1 MLNSILVILCL
12 IAVSAF
18 FSISEISLAASR
30 KIKLKLLADEGN
42 VNAQR
47 VLKMQENPGMF
58 FTVVQIGLN
67 AVAILGGIVGDAAF
81 SPAFYSLFSKY
92 FAPELSEQLSFI
104 LSFSLVTGLFILF
117 ADLTPKRIGMIAPE
131 AVALRIINPM
141 RFCLLVFRPLVW
153 FFNGLANNIFRL
165 FKIPMVRKDDIT
177 SDDIYA
183 VVEAGAGVL
192 RKQEHEL
199 IENVFEL
206 ESRTVPSSMTSRENI
221 IWFDLH
227 EDEQSLKNKV
237 AEHPHS
243 KFLVCNEDIDHIIG
257 YVDSKDLLN
266 RVLANQSMALNSGV
280 QIRNTL
286 IVPDTLTLSE
296 ALESFKTAGED
307 FAVIMNEYALVVGII
322 TLNDVMTTLMGDL
335 VGQGLEEQIVA
346 RDENSWLVDGGTP
359 IDDVMRVLDIDEFPQ
374 SGNYET
380 IGGFMMFML
389 RKIPK
394 RTDSVKYSGYK
405 FEVVDIDNYKIDQ
418 LLVTR
423 LDSKPTV
430 LVPKLPDA
438 KEEAKAS

>member
-1 MLNSILVILCL
+1 MLDSLLVILLL
-12 IAVSAF
+12 IVISAF
-18 FSISEISLAASR
+18 FSLSEISLAAAR

-47 VLKMQENPGMF
+47 VLKMQETPGMF

-81 SPAFYSLFSKY
+81 SPVFSGLFNRFVS
-92 FAPELSEQLSFI
+92 PELAEQLSFI
-104 LSFSLVTGLFILF
+104 CSFTIVTSLFILF
-117 ADLTPKRIGMIAPE
+117 ADLTPKRVGMVAPE
-131 AVALRIINPM
+131 TIALRIINPM
-141 RFCLLVFRPLVW
+141 RFCLLVMRPLV
-153 FFNGLANNIFRL
+153 FLFNGLANVFFRIFKL
-165 FKIPMVRKDDIT
+165 PMVRKDDIT

-183 VVEAGAGVL
+183 VVEAGALAGVL

-221 IWFDLH
+221 VWFDLH
-227 EDEQSLKNKV
+227 EDETSLKTKI
-237 AEHPHS
+237 AQHPHS
-243 KFLVCNEDIDHIIG
+243 KFLVCSGDIDHIVG
-257 YVDSKDLLN
+257 YVDSKELLL
-266 RVLANQSMALNSGV
+266 RVLGNQSMALNSGL
-280 QIRNTL
+280 QIRSAL

-335 VGQGLEEQIVA
+335 VGQGMEEQIVA
-346 RDENSWLVDGGTP
+346 RDENSWLVEGGTP
-359 IDDVMRVLDIDEFPQ
+359 IDDVMRVLDIDDFPQ

-380 IGGFMMFML
+380 IGGFMMYML

-394 RTDSVKYSGYK
+394 RTDFVKFAGYK
-405 FEVVDIDNYKIDQ
+405 FEVVDIDSYRIDQ

-423 LDSKPTV
+423 IDERPPV
-430 LVPKLPDA
+430 LSMTKS
-438 KEEAKAS
+438 EEE

>member
-1 MLNSILVILCL
+1 M
-12 IAVSAF
+12 
-18 FSISEISLAASR
+18 
-30 KIKLKLLADEGN
+30 
-42 VNAQR
+42 
-47 VLKMQENPGMF
+47 
-58 FTVVQIGLN
+58 
-67 AVAILGGIVGDAAF
+67 
-81 SPAFYSLFSKY
+81 
-92 FAPELSEQLSFI
+92 
-104 LSFSLVTGLFILF
+104 
-117 ADLTPKRIGMIAPE
+117 
-131 AVALRIINPM
+131 
-141 RFCLLVFRPLVW
+141 
-153 FFNGLANNIFRL
+153 
-165 FKIPMVRKDDIT
+165 
-177 SDDIYA
+177 
-183 VVEAGAGVL
+183 
-192 RKQEHEL
+192 
-199 IENVFEL
+199 
-206 ESRTVPSSMTSRENI
+206 
-221 IWFDLH
+221 
-227 EDEQSLKNKV
+227 
-237 AEHPHS
+237 
-243 KFLVCNEDIDHIIG
+243 
-257 YVDSKDLLN
+257 
-266 RVLANQSMALNSGV
+266 LANQSMALNSGV

-335 VGQGLEEQIVA
+335 VGQGTEEQIVA

-359 IDDVMRVLDIDEFPQ
+359 IDDVMRVTDIDEFPQ